1 MRKLKFSEDQ
11 IVSVL
16 RQPAEGVSVWEI
28 CRRHGIARQTY
39 YRWRNQYGDL
49 LPKEINRIRQL
60 EDENRRLRRLIV
72 HITADGELLDRM
84 APAQRRASSSRA

>member
-16 RQPAEGVSVWEI
+16 RQPGEGVSVLEI
-28 CRRHGIARQTY
+28 CRRHGITRQTY
-39 YRWRNQYGDL
+39 YRWRSRYGDL
-49 LPKEINRIRQL
+49 LPNEIRRIRQL

-72 HITADGELLDRM
+72 YMTADGELPNRRLFV
-84 APAQRRASSSRA
+84 QRGAASGPG

>member
-39 YRWRNQYGDL
+39 YRWRSQYGDL
-49 LPKEINRIRQL
+49 LPNEIKRLRQL

-72 HITADGELLDRM
+72 YITADGALLDRV
-84 APAQRRASSSRA
+84 ASVQRRASPSRA

>member
-39 YRWRNQYGDL
+39 YRWRSQYGDL
-49 LPKEINRIRQL
+49 LPNEIRRIRQL

-72 HITADGELLDRM
+72 YMTADGDLFDRRLSVQ
-84 APAQRRASSSRA
+84 QRAASGRG